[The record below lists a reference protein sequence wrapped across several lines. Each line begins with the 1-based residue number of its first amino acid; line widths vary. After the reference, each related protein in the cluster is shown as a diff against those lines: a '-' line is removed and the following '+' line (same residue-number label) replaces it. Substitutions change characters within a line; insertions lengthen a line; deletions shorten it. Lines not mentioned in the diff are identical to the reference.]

1 MTTVRSILH
10 VDMDAFYAAV
20 EQRDAPE
27 LRGKPVILAH
37 TGPRGVVSTASYE
50 ARVFGV
56 HSAMPTAR
64 AQKLCPQGI
73 YIEPRINYYA
83 AISAEIFDV
92 FGQVTPEIEGLS
104 LDEAFLDVTASL
116 SLFGSARQIGEFIRT
131 EVFKRVQLN
140 CSVGIAHNKLLAKM
154 ASELC
159 KPNGLLVLN
168 SSEIHTRLDPLPVG
182 KLYTIGRV
190 ATEKLAQIGIKTIAQ
205 LRLASAASVRVALG
219 NHTEIA
225 QQFAAGIDT
234 RPVVADR
241 AEKSIGAEHT
251 FSADLDRLDLVRMW
265 LMRLT
270 EKITARLRAHRLSAH
285 TITVKLRVPPFET
298 CTRQATM
305 RPGGANTDAI
315 FQLADALLTQWW
327 QAQKRPR
334 LRLLGLSASRF
345 EPPSTQEVSTV
356 ENNQPVR
363 QADLFAPVLVEPVAM
378 TIPLR
383 PAISK
388 RSTDQLKDSIND
400 KFGALS
406 LRRARALETKE

>member
-1 MTTVRSILH
+1 MTPLRSILH
-10 VDMDAFYAAV
+10 VDMDAFYAAI

-73 YIEPRINYYA
+73 YIEPRIGYYA
-83 AISAEIFDV
+83 TISAEIFAV
-92 FGQVTPEIEGLS
+92 FGLVTPDIEGLS

-116 SLFGSARQIGEFIRT
+116 SLFGSALNMAEFVRA
-131 EVFKRVQLN
+131 EVFRRVQLN

-159 KPNGLLVLN
+159 KPNGLLELHPDK
-168 SSEIHTRLDPLPVG
+168 IHARLDPLPVG

-190 ATEKLAQIGIKTIAQ
+190 ASEKLAQIGINTIAQ
-205 LRLASAASVRVALG
+205 LRHAPSERVRTALG
-219 NHTEIA
+219 NHTEMA

-241 AEKSIGAEHT
+241 AEKSVGGEHT
-251 FSADLDRLDLVRMW
+251 FSADIVRLDTARMW

-270 EKITARLRAHRLSAH
+270 EKVAARLRAHCLSAH
-285 TITVKLRVPPFET
+285 TITIKLRVPPFDT
-298 CTRQATM
+298 CTRQAPL
-305 RPGGANTDAI
+305 RPGSANTMAI
-315 FQLADALLTQWW
+315 FQLADSLLTQWW
-327 QAQKRPR
+327 QVQKHPR
-334 LRLLGLSASRF
+334 LRLLGLSAQRF
-345 EPPSTQEVSTV
+345 EVPNAPDSAAEKSTQ
-356 ENNQPVR
+356 QAPQ
-363 QADLFAPVLVEPVAM
+363 QADLFAAAPSTQVLDSAKKAM
-378 TIPLR
+378 P
-383 PAISK
+383 K
-388 RSTDQLKDSIND
+388 RSTDQLNDAINN

-406 LRRARALETKE
+406 LRRARALAAKD